1 MHVGGEAVADIA
13 QLGQDLCGADLAGPR
28 QRHDELAV
36 RRLSHRV
43 LDARGDLR
51 NLFDQGSQGRGER
64 QHERALGIDFEFS
77 GVAGRRGAQAFQQ
90 GRWGAPAAVAV
101 LRQEHGQALF
111 AAACSARGRWIA
123 LHERQRDG
131 RVDLSKARVRIAVIG
146 AGTFGQRHLSYL
158 QREPACEVVAIADPM
173 PAAAELAT
181 AQGYRHFGD
190 YRAMLDAV
198 RPEGA
203 IIASPNALHAPMGL
217 ACAERGVHILVEKPI
232 AETLA
237 AGQSLAD
244 AAERAGVAL
253 LVGHHRRYNPVI
265 EKAREIVRGGGIGRL
280 TVVVALWLIRKPD
293 SYFDAAWRRE
303 PGGGPV
309 LINLIH
315 DIDDLRFIC
324 GEIASVQAVTSSA
337 IRGFAVEDTA
347 AITLRFANGALG
359 TATLSD
365 TVPAPW
371 SWEMTSGEA
380 AQYPQRPEN
389 CYLFSGTEGSLTV
402 PKLDLWRYDGEK
414 SWTRPLVRQ
423 TLDVPAEDPLAR
435 QLRHFCRVIRGEETP
450 RITGPDAV
458 RTLAATLA
466 VHDAARSGDT
476 VVLATPG
483 EAP

>member
-1 MHVGGEAVADIA
+1 M
-13 QLGQDLCGADLAGPR
+13 
-28 QRHDELAV
+28 
-36 RRLSHRV
+36 
-43 LDARGDLR
+43 
-51 NLFDQGSQGRGER
+51 
-64 QHERALGIDFEFS
+64 
-77 GVAGRRGAQAFQQ
+77 
-90 GRWGAPAAVAV
+90 
-101 LRQEHGQALF
+101 
-111 AAACSARGRWIA
+111 
-123 LHERQRDG
+123 
-131 RVDLSKARVRIAVIG
+131 SKVRIAVIG
-146 AGTFGQRHLSYL
+146 AGAFGQRHLSYL
-158 QREPACEVVAIADPM
+158 QREPLCEVAAIADPM

-181 AQGYRHFGD
+181 SLGYQYFSD
-190 YRAMLDAV
+190 YRKMLDVAK
-198 RPEGA
+198 PEGA

-237 AGQSLAD
+237 AAQSLAA
-244 AAERAGVAL
+244 AAENARVAL

-265 EKAREIVRGGGIGRL
+265 EKAREIVRGGGIGRP
-280 TVVVALWLIRKPD
+280 TTVVALWLIRKPD
-293 SYFDAAWRRE
+293 SYFDVAWRRE

-324 GEIASVQAVTSSA
+324 GEIASVQAITSSA

-380 AQYPQRPEN
+380 PHYPQRPEN

-402 PKLDLWRYDGEK
+402 PKLELWRYDGEK
-414 SWTRPLVRQ
+414 SWTQPLIKQ
-423 TLDVPAEDPLAR
+423 TLEVANEDPLTR

-450 RITGPDAV
+450 RITGADAA

-466 VHDAARSGDT
+466 VIDAARSGN
-476 VVLATPG
+476 VVSLA
-483 EAP
+483 APVD